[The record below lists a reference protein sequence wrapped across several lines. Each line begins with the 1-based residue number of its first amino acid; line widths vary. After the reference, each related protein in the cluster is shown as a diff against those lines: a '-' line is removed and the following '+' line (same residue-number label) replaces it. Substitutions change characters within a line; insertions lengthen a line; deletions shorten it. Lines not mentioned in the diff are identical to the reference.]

1 MKLSLLASVYAALQ
15 LSLSSALTISE
26 INGHKY
32 LSPYAGQNVTA
43 VKGLV
48 TAKGPRLVFIYNIFQ
63 MSIGFLAKNKI
74 SRVEVGLLACLKN
87 VTNRT
92 YK

>member
-1 MKLSLLASVYAALQ
+1 MRVSPVITGALTALQ

-32 LSPYAGQNVTA
+32 LSPYNGQSVTA

-48 TAKGPRLVFIYNIFQ
+48 TAKGPRLV
-63 MSIGFLAKNKI
+63 
-74 SRVEVGLLACLKN
+74 
-87 VTNRT
+87 
-92 YK
+92 